1 MTPRAGLFLQGERL
15 TFAAI
20 TGWRRLDYF
29 SFEAGDNPGVQLK
42 GELDARRLRCRRVR
56 LALDRP
62 MAVVKILELPPVA
75 GASRHEMLRFEVDRH
90 VPFMAEDLLFDAVD
104 LPTTKDGPLR
114 VLIVAAE
121 RKVLDR
127 ALRLLGESKLRPAA
141 LTIACHDL
149 LRLVGRDVKPRRAV
163 WAHRSSG
170 ATDLVFV
177 GTGQLRASR
186 NVAVAEPE
194 DLVGEINATLRLLKW
209 KDCDAVWISG
219 DEAHR
224 FLDAAALS
232 ELGAPVGEPPYTPT
246 AAGLAAQLPA
256 DETGHGLLALAA
268 AMGRRQPP
276 LNLLPEEMRPHAL
289 TLGQAG
295 TLGMVVLAAGLGLAS
310 LAFEGHRDRR
320 YLQDLDTASV
330 ALEPEVRAVNQ
341 VVADLGQK
349 KRLLAA
355 IKGVE
360 ESGLHPL
367 PLMRELTELMP
378 QDAWLSTLNLD
389 AKSVEI
395 SGQAGAAS
403 QLIPL
408 LESSAWLERVE
419 FTSPVTKGRDKE
431 QFRIKAALEAGPGGP
446 SRAGE
451 RQAAPTGATAP
462 ASARPRPPAAAP
474 APPPTAAPAP
484 PPAAA
489 PAPSPAAGPGKSG

>member
-1 MTPRAGLFLQGERL
+1 MTPRAGLFLQGEQL
-15 TFAAI
+15 SFAAI

-29 SFEAGDNPGVQLK
+29 SFETGDNPGAQLK
-42 GELDARRLRCRRVR
+42 GELDARRLQCRRVR
-56 LALDRP
+56 LAVDRP
-62 MAVVKILELPPVA
+62 MAIVKILELPPVA

-90 VPFMAEDLLFDAVD
+90 VPFTAEDLLFDAVD
-104 LPTTKDGPLR
+104 LPTTRDGPLR
-114 VLIVAAE
+114 VLIAAAE

-141 LTIACHDL
+141 LTVACHDL
-149 LRLVGRDVKPRRAV
+149 LRLVGRDVKASRAV
-163 WAHRSSG
+163 WAHRSNAS
-170 ATDLVFV
+170 TDLVFV
-177 GTGQLRASR
+177 EAGQLRGSR
-186 NVAVAEPE
+186 NVAVAAPG

-219 DEAHR
+219 DDAHR

-232 ELGAPVGEPPYTPT
+232 ELGAAIGEPPYTPT
-246 AAGLAAQLPA
+246 AAGLVAQLPA
-256 DETGHGLLALAA
+256 DEAGHGLLALAA

-276 LNLLPEEMRPHAL
+276 LDLLPEGMRPHVF
-289 TLGQAG
+289 TLGQG
-295 TLGMVVLAAGLGLAS
+295 ITVGMVVLAAGLGLAS
-310 LAFEGHRDRR
+310 LGFEGHRDRR
-320 YLQDLDTASV
+320 YLQDLDAASV

-360 ESGLHPL
+360 EGGLHPL
-367 PLMRELTELMP
+367 PLMRELTDLMP

-408 LESSAWLERVE
+408 LESSPWLERVE

-431 QFRIKAALEAGPGGP
+431 QFRIKAALEAGPAGP
-446 SRAGE
+446 SRPGE
-451 RQAAPTGATAP
+451 RQPAPGGAAAPAP
-462 ASARPRPPAAAP
+462 ARPRPPAPP
-474 APPPTAAPAP
+474 ATPP
-484 PPAAA
+484 PPAG
-489 PAPSPAAGPGKSG
+489 GPGRSG